1 MGMRKYERKI
11 AHRNMERDGIKHIN
25 KRTKDEKGNLIPSYF
40 SRFWRFSV
48 NNNNNK
54 KETV

>member
-25 KRTKDEKGNLIPSYF
+25 KCTKDEKEISIPSYF
-40 SRFWRFSV
+40 SRFWRFNV
-48 NNNNNK
+48 NK
-54 KETV
+54 VSM

>member
-48 NNNNNK
+48 NNNTK
-54 KETV
+54 RETV